1 MPELADPPR
10 SGVGGR
16 RLAAGT
22 GLALTLVL
30 GSALPASAQPADPAA
45 PGTRCQLTDPRLP
58 EVSGLVEVGDR
69 MLVHNDGGDSLD
81 VYVLDR
87 TCAVVTVRSAS
98 VDPYDPE
105 DMALA
110 VDGTVWLA
118 DTGDNTATRPTVA
131 LLALHATVVRVPVLS

>member
-1 MPELADPPR
+1 MPEQAGRPR

-30 GSALPASAQPADPAA
+30 GVALPASAQAADPAA
-45 PGTRCQLTDPRLP
+45 PQTRCQLTDPRLP

-81 VYVLDR
+81 V
-87 TCAVVTVRSAS
+87 
-98 VDPYDPE
+98 
-105 DMALA
+105 
-110 VDGTVWLA
+110 
-118 DTGDNTATRPTVA
+118 
-131 LLALHATVVRVPVLS
+131 